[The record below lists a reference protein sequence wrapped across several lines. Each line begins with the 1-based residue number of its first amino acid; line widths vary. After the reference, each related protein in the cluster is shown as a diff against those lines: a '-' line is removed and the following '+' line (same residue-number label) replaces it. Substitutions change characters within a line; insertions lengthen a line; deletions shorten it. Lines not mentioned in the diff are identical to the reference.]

1 MSARPGWRRGTHGP
15 AGPGRASPRATASSI
30 ARAGRARDGR
40 RATCR
45 RICRSS
51 TIGIDGWG
59 RDLLYGVHRRAGL
72 LSGSAR
78 DRRFSE
84 FSLGYHDLARF
95 AGVVVV
101 LSGLCFGRG
110 GTSRYFRVPRCL
122 TISSE
127 GRETWTAGSLRL
139 AFDGRHGVERR
150 CERTAPTVTFS
161 DSSRRFRLWLGGDGC
176 VWDSSRRSG

>member
-15 AGPGRASPRATASSI
+15 GGPGRASPRATASSI
-30 ARAGRARDGR
+30 ARTGRACDGR

-45 RICRSS
+45 RIFRSS
-51 TIGIDGWG
+51 AISGLGS
-59 RDLLYGVHRRAGL
+59 DLLYGVHRRAGL

-78 DRRFSE
+78 ERRFSE
-84 FSLGYHDLARF
+84 FSLGHHDLARF

-101 LSGLCFGRG
+101 FSGLCFGRG

-122 TISSE
+122 TIISE

-139 AFDGRHGVERR
+139 AFWGRHGVERR

-161 DSSRRFRLWLGGDGC
+161 DSSRRFPVLAGGDGC